1 MIRKLLVFDGL
12 LDCMNIWVIFVCFLW
27 LLFVSFRLKYVKIVN
42 ICIYMNVIFI
52 EWNEKNVFS
61 MIKVLGNMG
70 LKLKRL
76 KFMEISLIK
85 VLYFF

>member
-1 MIRKLLVFDGL
+1 
-12 LDCMNIWVIFVCFLW
+12 
-27 LLFVSFRLKYVKIVN
+27 
-42 ICIYMNVIFI
+42 MNVILI
-52 EWNEKNVFS
+52 DWNEKNVFS

-85 VLYFF
+85 VLYFFLIEYKNILMV

>member
-1 MIRKLLVFDGL
+1 
-12 LDCMNIWVIFVCFLW
+12 
-27 LLFVSFRLKYVKIVN
+27 
-42 ICIYMNVIFI
+42 MNVIFI
-52 EWNEKNVFS
+52 DWNEKNVFS
-61 MIKVLGNMG
+61 MIKVLGSMG